1 MKKLVVL
8 LLACAMVCALLP
20 AAQADGLYGIPA
32 SYELTGAAGTYGG
45 TGPAMAYELTG
56 AAGFYGTTATA
67 STYGMTGTAPACGL
81 SAPALSCG
89 VPAGYSSCAPAA
101 CVPASGFKAFK
112 GFVNGYRINVRS
124 CPGTSSTVCGVVSY
138 GDPIYVTN
146 YTYVSSKL
154 WYYGSIGSL
163 CGWIFSGY
171 VGGAPTFTP
180 TPVTGCAVPSGYGT
194 ICMNAT
200 NFRTGPGMYYASLM
214 QLSRGTRV
222 QLLCAVTDV
231 SGIVWYQVLTSGY
244 TGWVRSDLITTAG
257 CASYGTVSPYT
268 AAASFTGY
276 TNTNA
281 VNVRYSPNGTV
292 ITQVSRGTTVYV
304 YGIVCHCGVYWYQVR
319 FYGGVGYIRA
329 DLVSVYGCP
338 GTAPGIGVGSA
349 GINYYDY
356 SDNSTTIITEGTIHS
371 PVFGSDAQEPAGG
384 YGAPSCGYGDPA
396 YGSAAPDY
404 GYSGTGDVPGGFQ
417 GGKASGQPYGGY
429 ADTADAG
436 YKDTLPTAVPMPASL
451 YFTTCSLNAGQTL
464 PVYSAPNTASLRA
477 DSGTA
482 QVTLTESLYAAGFDG
497 QWMMVMY
504 RNQDKMTRVGYVNAF
519 ELQGMLPNLPSLTFG
534 TKRVM
539 IAYRT
544 AVTSDPMEQTDALLM
559 LNAGD
564 GVTFLATLHL
574 NGSWAY
580 VETMYN
586 GVPVR
591 GFVPLDAVR

>member
-1 MKKLVVL
+1 MKKNIAL
-8 LLACAMVCALLP
+8 LLACLLVCALLP
-20 AAQADGLYGIPA
+20 AAQADGLYGLPA
-32 SYELTGAAGTYGG
+32 SYDLTGAAGSFGMAAPAMACGPTGAAGTYG
-45 TGPAMAYELTG
+45 
-56 AAGFYGTTATA
+56 
-67 STYGMTGTAPACGL
+67 MTGTAAVCETVGT
-81 SAPALSCG
+81 ALSCAA
-89 VPAGYSSCAPAA
+89 PSAYSACAPSAYTPAA
-101 CVPASGFKAFK
+101 CVPAPAFKAFK
-112 GFVNGYRINVRS
+112 GFVNGYRINVRT

-200 NFRTGPGMYYASLM
+200 NFRSGPGMYYASLM

-231 SGIVWYQVLTSGY
+231 SGIIWYQVLTSGY

-257 CASYGTVSPYT
+257 CASYGSVTPYT
-268 AAASFTGY
+268 TAASFTGY

-338 GTAPGIGVGSA
+338 GGAAPGIGVGSA

-371 PVFGSDAQEPAGG
+371 PTFGANASGPAGG
-384 YGAPSCGYGDPA
+384 YNTPSGGYGDPA
-396 YGSAAPDY
+396 YGAAAPDCGYNAPADGCDGRQSSLAPSQPY
-404 GYSGTGDVPGGFQ
+404 GYDDTGDVGC
-417 GGKASGQPYGGY
+417 SS
-429 ADTADAG
+429 
-436 YKDTLPTAVPMPASL
+436 VPAPASL
-451 YFTTCSLNAGQTL
+451 FFTTCSLNAGQTL
-464 PVYSAPNTASLRA
+464 PVYTAPNTASLRA
-477 DSGTA
+477 DNGTA
-482 QVTLTESLYAAGFDG
+482 QVTLMESLYAAGFDG
-497 QWMMVMY
+497 QWLMVMY

-519 ELQGMLPNLPSLTFG
+519 ELQGMLPNLHSLSFG
-534 TKRVM
+534 TQRVL

-544 AVTSDPMEQTDALLM
+544 AVTSDPMEQTDALMM

-564 GVTFLATLHL
+564 SVTYLATLSL

-586 GVPVR
+586 GMPVR
-591 GFVPLDAVR
+591 GFVPQNAVR